1 MTSPDAVPDI
11 QWMYA
16 ALAQAQAAA
25 AFGEVPVGAV
35 VVHQG
40 HIIATG
46 RNAPIQTH
54 DPSAHAEIAA
64 LRAAA
69 QHLGNYRLDDC
80 ELFVTLEPCAMC
92 AGAML
97 HARLK
102 RVVFGASDPKTGAAG
117 SVIDLFGNPQLNHHT
132 QVKGGVL
139 AHECAALLQAFFK
152 QQRQQKSVNTSPLRE
167 DALRTPLRR
176 FEALPALPGLAH
188 HITDLPALNGLRLH
202 YVDAGPPDAAQVTL
216 CLHGG
221 RSWSQVWQPVMAE
234 RVGMGERVLALD
246 LIGFGKSD
254 KPKKETA
261 HTFLWHAQVV
271 VQLVAR
277 LNVWNVLLL
286 ESADDAL
293 RGSVRTLPSGEA
305 QTQPSAPAQTL
316 GQLVM
321 ALAEQRVVRLDV
333 YPIAPMTDDALNAP
347 YPDQGHRAA
356 QRALADPGKPV
367 SIPKSGKNP

>member
-1 MTSPDAVPDI
+1 MG
-11 QWMYA
+11 A
-16 ALAQAQAAA
+16 ALAEAQAAA
-25 AFGEVPVGAV
+25 AAGEVPVGAV
-35 VVHQG
+35 VVYQG

-69 QHLGNYRLDDC
+69 QHLGNYRLDNC

-92 AGAML
+92 AGAIL

-139 AHECAALLQAFFK
+139 ANQSAALLQAFFR
-152 QQRQQKSVNTSPLRE
+152 QQRQQKSVNASPLRE

-188 HITDLPALNGLRLH
+188 HIHDLPALNGLRLH
-202 YVDAGPPDAAQVTL
+202 YVDAGPPDATQVTL
-216 CLHGG
+216 CLHGV
-221 RSWSQVWQPVMAE
+221 RSWSQVWQQVMVE
-234 RVGMGERVLALD
+234 RVGLGERVLALD

-261 HTFLWHAQVV
+261 HTLKWHAQVV
-271 VQLVAR
+271 VQWMAR

-293 RGSVRTLPSGEA
+293 CSNVPT
-305 QTQPSAPAQTL
+305 QTL
-316 GQLVM
+316 GQMVM
-321 ALAEQRVVRLDV
+321 ALAQQRVVRLDV
-333 YPIAPMTDDALNAP
+333 YPTAPMTDDTLNAP
-347 YPDQGHRAA
+347 YPDQGHCAA
-356 QRALADPGKPV
+356 QRAFANPCKPA
-367 SIPKSGKNP
+367 PMTKSGKTP

>member
-1 MTSPDAVPDI
+1 MTPPDAVPDS
-11 QWMYA
+11 QWMCA
-16 ALAQAQAAA
+16 ALGQAQAAA
-25 AFGEVPVGAV
+25 DAGEVPVGAV

-40 HIIATG
+40 QIIGTG
-46 RNAPIQTH
+46 HNAPIQTH

-69 QHLGNYRLDDC
+69 RHLGNYRLDDC

-117 SVIDLFGNPQLNHHT
+117 SVIDLFGNAQLNHHT
-132 QVKGGVL
+132 QVNGGML
-139 AHECAALLQAFFK
+139 AHECAALLQAFFR
-152 QQRQQKSVNTSPLRE
+152 QQRQQKSVTASPLRE
-167 DALRTPLRR
+167 DALRTSLRC
-176 FEALPALPGLAH
+176 FEALPALPGQAH

-202 YVDAGPPDAAQVTL
+202 YVDAGPPDAAHITL

-221 RSWSQVWQPVMAE
+221 RNWSQVWQPVMAE
-234 RVGMGERVLALD
+234 RVGLGERVLALD

-254 KPKKETA
+254 KPKKEAA
-261 HTFLWHAQVV
+261 HTLMWHAEIVL
-271 VQLVAR
+271 QLMAR
-277 LNVWNVLLL
+277 LDLWRVLLL

-293 RGSVRTLPSGEA
+293 CGDVQGLS
-305 QTQPSAPAQTL
+305 SAPARMQMQMQTL

-321 ALAEQRVVRLDV
+321 ALAGQRVGQREVHHTT
-333 YPIAPMTDDALNAP
+333 PMTLGTLNAP

-356 QRALADPGKPV
+356 QRALANPGKNGP
-367 SIPKSGKNP
+367 IPTSGKNP